1 MQERVW
7 KNSEAEEKLNLIK
20 EGFSEAFRLLIKGD
34 REVLRIA
41 LLTLRVSGIAIVI
54 SSVIG
59 VPLGAALSLWSQ
71 RGRQRI
77 AGFVN
82 TGMGLPP
89 VVVGLWV
96 SIFFWRTGPFG
107 FLRLMYTPTA
117 MVIAQTIIA
126 IPIVTGFTM
135 AGVGQLDPG
144 IRLQMLSLGASS
156 WQLLRVLI
164 REARLSVLAAIM
176 AGFGRVVAEVGASM
190 MVGGNLLGQTRV
202 LTTATSMEVSKGNFG
217 FAISLSIILVGI
229 TYLINACLTRI
240 QQQGES

>member
-1 MQERVW
+1 MDLI
-7 KNSEAEEKLNLIK
+7 AEGITQ
-20 EGFSEAFRLLIKGD
+20 AFRLLIKGD

-41 LLTLRVSGIAIVI
+41 LLTLRVSGLATMI
-54 SSVIG
+54 STLVG
-59 VPLGAALSLWSQ
+59 VPLGTALSLWSF
-71 RGRQRI
+71 RGRRRV

-96 SIFFWRTGPFG
+96 SVFLWRTGPLG

-126 IPIVTGFTM
+126 LPIVTGLTM

-156 WQLLRVLI
+156 WQLVCILM
-164 REARLSVLAAIM
+164 REAKLSVLAAIM

-217 FAISLSIILVGI
+217 FAIALSIILVAI
-229 TYLINACLTRI
+229 TYVINAGLTRI
-240 QQQGES
+240 QQQGQ

>member
-1 MQERVW
+1 M
-7 KNSEAEEKLNLIK
+7 NLIA
-20 EGFSEAFRLLIKGD
+20 EGIAEAFRLLIRGD

-41 LLTLRVSGIAIVI
+41 LLTLRVSGLATIISAIV
-54 SSVIG
+54 G
-59 VPLGAALSLWSQ
+59 VPLGTALSLWSF
-71 RGRQRI
+71 RGRRRI

-96 SIFFWRTGPFG
+96 SIFLWRTGPLG

-126 IPIVTGFTM
+126 VPIVTGLTM

-144 IRLQMLSLGASS
+144 IRLQMLSLGASA
-156 WQLLRVLI
+156 WQLLRILI

-176 AGFGRVVAEVGASM
+176 AGFGRVAAEVGASM

-217 FAISLSIILVGI
+217 FAIALSIILVGI
-229 TYLINACLTRI
+229 TYIINASLTRI
-240 QQQGES
+240 QQQG

>member
-1 MQERVW
+1 MQARAW
-7 KNSEAEEKLNLIK
+7 KSSEGEGELDLIAEGIA
-20 EGFSEAFRLLIKGD
+20 EAFRLLIKGD

-41 LLTLRVSGIAIVI
+41 LLTLRVSGIATII
-54 SSVIG
+54 SAGIG
-59 VPLGAALSLWSQ
+59 VPLGTALSLWSH
-71 RGRQRI
+71 RGRRRI

-96 SIFFWRTGPFG
+96 SIFLWRTGPLG

-117 MVIAQTIIA
+117 MVIAQTVIA
-126 IPIVTGFTM
+126 LPIVTGFTM

-156 WQLLRVLI
+156 WQLLCVLI

-217 FAISLSIILVGI
+217 FAIALSIILVGI
-229 TYLINACLTRI
+229 TYIINVSLTRI
-240 QQQGES
+240 QQ